1 MGSEKLKVELTNKNF
16 HFPLF
21 TFNFVIIRGFME
33 TSFDFEQP
41 IIDIDKKIENL
52 KLSSEKENADLS
64 KQIVELEK
72 KKDELRQQIYGSL
85 TPWQRIQI
93 ARHPS
98 RPYSSDYIKMIFED
112 FTELHGDRMFGD
124 DQALLCGIALIDGKP
139 VAVIGHQKGRTLQE
153 NMDRNFGMAHP
164 EGYRKAM
171 RVMKLAEKFN
181 RPIITFID
189 TSGAYPGI
197 AAEERGQAEA
207 IARNLRDMSDLKV
220 PVLSVVIGEGGS
232 GGALGIGVSNKVL
245 MLENSYYS
253 VISPEG
259 CAAILFRDG
268 SKAKEAAQAMKVTAK
283 DLLGLKVIDE
293 VIKEPLGGAHFDP
306 EKTAGNIKTSLIKYL
321 SEYENKSKKEI
332 VEDRYLKF
340 RNMGI
345 FEEQAQTKK
354 KTIKNKTAKKK
365 GEA

>member
-1 MGSEKLKVELTNKNF
+1 
-16 HFPLF
+16 
-21 TFNFVIIRGFME
+21 ME
-33 TSFDFEQP
+33 NTLDFEQP
-41 IIDIDKKIENL
+41 IAEIDKKIENL
-52 KLSSEKENADLS
+52 KVSSEQGHVDFSEQIAD
-64 KQIVELEK
+64 LEK
-72 KKDELRQQIYGSL
+72 KKDELRQKIYGAL

-93 ARHPS
+93 ARHPQ
-98 RPYSSDYIKMIFED
+98 RPYSADYMKLIFED
-112 FTELHGDRMFGD
+112 FTEFRGDRAFGD
-124 DQALLCGIALIDGKP
+124 DQALLCGIAFIDDKP

-171 RVMKLAEKFN
+171 RIMKLAEKFN
-181 RPIITFID
+181 RPVITFID

-220 PVLSVVIGEGGS
+220 PVISVVIGEGGS

-245 MLENSYYS
+245 MLENAYYS

-268 SKAKEAAQAMKVTAK
+268 SKAKEAAEAMKITAK
-283 DLLGLKVIDE
+283 DLLNLKVIDE

-306 EKTAGNIKTSLIKYL
+306 AKTAMNIKAAL
-321 SEYENKSKKEI
+321 NK
-332 VEDRYLKF
+332 YLKF
-340 RNMGI
+340 YETFSAKEISQDRYDKFRAMGI
-345 FEEQAQTKK
+345 FEEPKTANKAVKK
-354 KTIKNKTAKKK
+354 KAAIKKK
-365 GEA
+365 SVKK